1 MKLGV
6 ILRLNWFPPPQ
17 PLQPPTP
24 ILSRLSS
31 LCALCSQRTNETLTK
46 PPATKEPGFL
56 GNFSQLVEEKKRG
69 RNQIKGRAFT
79 ADLFRETEKQFRSV
93 WEEWWARRKSDRK
106 RWWRKGKKSGCI
118 QDERKKKE
126 WQWLVFPPVCGL
138 ISFSQWASST
148 IYLVKKQREKH
159 EAVCPLSDGCS
170 EETAAQRAHG

>member
-56 GNFSQLVEEKKRG
+56 GNFSQLVEEKKKSKG
-69 RNQIKGRAFT
+69 EHLQLICFEKQKSSLGVSERNDERDERVTERDGDGKGRRVDAY
-79 ADLFRETEKQFRSV
+79 RM
-93 WEEWWARRKSDRK
+93 
-106 RWWRKGKKSGCI
+106 
-118 QDERKKKE
+118 KE
-126 WQWLVFPPVCGL
+126 GEVFAPVCGL